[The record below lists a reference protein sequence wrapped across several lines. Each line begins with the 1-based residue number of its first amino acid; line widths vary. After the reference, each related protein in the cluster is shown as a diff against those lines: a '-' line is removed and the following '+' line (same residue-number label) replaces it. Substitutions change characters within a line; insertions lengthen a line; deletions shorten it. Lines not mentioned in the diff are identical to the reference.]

1 MWVNPINKKETFL
14 NFGDTLKQGGI
25 LMASKITTVEIN
37 PTTRHEG
44 HAKLVLTINDDHI
57 IEKAYYLST
66 AMVRGFEY
74 LVRERTYKFAPYAA
88 MRICGLCPV
97 THGVA
102 SSEAI
107 EDAFGIEIP
116 RAARI
121 LRELVCI
128 GAKLQEYPLHQLLIL
143 DDYVTNENEK
153 EEIIKRIQKM
163 RVLGNYITTII
174 GGEAIHPSNLRVGG
188 FKQNLTKYASANL
201 YRKFRKYEKLALDQK
216 EVMINA
222 IEEKIEEIGEI
233 AQCGHSL
240 LATHM
245 TYGDKTEINV
255 DAITEVLPA
264 RYYQKGEAGRDTHTM
279 IPLYYGETVETG
291 PRARFVK
298 FKYKRF
304 TGDTA
309 LHINIARARELAV
322 LVYRGVELLDRLH
335 VTDETMVEV
344 PVKAGQGSGV
354 NEAPRGTNV
363 HQVHIRDDGTVDH
376 YDIITPTTWNMPTM
390 EKTLNNVP
398 VQYAEM
404 VVRSFDPCLACAT
417 HMVVLHN
424 GNPVKE
430 EVFW

>member
-1 MWVNPINKKETFL
+1 MS
-14 NFGDTLKQGGI
+14 
-25 LMASKITTVEIN
+25 SKISTVEID

-44 HAKLVLTINDDHI
+44 HAKLVLHVNDDNI
-57 IEKAYYLST
+57 IENAYYLST

-74 LVRERTYKFAPYAA
+74 LVRERIYKFAPYAA

-102 SSEAI
+102 SVEAI
-107 EDAFGIEIP
+107 EDALDIEIP

-121 LRELVCI
+121 LRELLCI
-128 GAKLQEYPLHQLLIL
+128 GAKLQEHPLHQLLIL
-143 DDYVTNENEK
+143 DDYVDNENKK
-153 EEIIKRIQKM
+153 EEIIERIQEM

-174 GGEAIHPSNLRVGG
+174 GGEAIHPSNIQVGG
-188 FKQNLTKYASANL
+188 FKRNLTKYASATL
-201 YRKFRKYEKLALDQK
+201 YRVFRKYEKIALDQK

-222 IEEKIEEIGEI
+222 IEKKIEDIGDF

-245 TYGDKTEINV
+245 TYGDKTEINA

-264 RYYQKGEAGRDTHTM
+264 RYYEKGEAGRDTHTM

-304 TGDTA
+304 IGDTA

-322 LVYRGVELLDRLH
+322 LVYRGVELLDRLNVADDPK
-335 VTDETMVEV
+335 VTV
-344 PVKAGQGSGV
+344 PMKAGKGTGV
-354 NEAPRGTNV
+354 NEAPRGTNI
-363 HQVHIRDDGTVDH
+363 HQVHITNEGKVSH

-390 EKTLNNVP
+390 EKTLKGVP

-424 GNPVKE
+424 GKSVKE